1 MERTNKS
8 AVLEDLKLR
17 CCPIRCMENSPF
29 DAVYDMR
36 MSFWKNVVT
45 TQNLMIQEH
54 RRQVYQER
62 CVVNGHPMCTNAWR
76 IVHGVSK
83 SRSVM
88 HIGY

>member
-1 MERTNKS
+1 MEKTSES

-17 CCPIRCMENSPF
+17 CCLLRCMDNFSFE
-29 DAVYDMR
+29 AVYDMR
-36 MSFWKNVVT
+36 MSFWKVVVS

-62 CVVNGHPMCTNAWR
+62 CVVNGHQVCTNAWR
-76 IVHGVSK
+76 IVHGVSR

-88 HIGY
+88 HIRY